1 MTLSNGKTR
10 VQGRRRTAVGALL
23 LLGIA
28 ASVAAGALAAV
39 PAPPTTPP
47 KGIPITVPL
56 KKAPPKGKTA
66 GYVVCNLPTCSL
78 FMPGYKA
85 AAAALG
91 WNAKFFVYTGTDP
104 QPAMLQAIQAH
115 VDYISITGASVA
127 QFKTA
132 LAAAK
137 KAHIPV
143 IEQSATD
150 PANPK
155 AGLYADLGGAST
167 YGNFT
172 KVMAQ
177 WIVRD
182 AGGKANMV
190 FVNIPDFPILATGE
204 KQARANLA
212 AICSACSFDTLEV
225 TVNDL
230 GSGGVPAKVVAYL
243 QTHSKVNY
251 VEVSFGDLMTG
262 LPETLKTAGF
272 ADKVKLTAVAG
283 TEPVLKG
290 IVDGT
295 VAASNVQ
302 PQSYFQWVHFD
313 RFARLS
319 LGMPLAQQAQAAR
332 LPTFVV
338 TTPKAAKA
346 ILAKGGYWDGPV
358 GYQAAFKKLWHVK

>member
-1 MTLSNGKTR
+1 MTVSHRKTR
-10 VQGRRRTAVGALL
+10 GRKRMAVGAIL

-28 ASVAAGALAAV
+28 ASVSVGALAAV
-39 PAPPTTPP
+39 PAPPTAPP

-56 KKAPPKGKTA
+56 KKAPPRGKTA
-66 GYVVCNLPTCSL
+66 GYVICNLPTCSL

-91 WNAKFFVYTGTDP
+91 WKAKFFIYTGTDP
-104 QPAMLQAIQAH
+104 QPAMYQAIQAR

-137 KAHIPV
+137 KAKIPV

-155 AGLYADLGGAST
+155 AGLYASLGGTST
-167 YGNFT
+167 YGYYT

-177 WIVRD
+177 WIVRN

-204 KQARANLA
+204 KQARANLK
-212 AICSACSFDTLEV
+212 AICSTCSFDTLNV
-225 TVNDL
+225 TVTDL
-230 GSGGVPAKVVAYL
+230 GSGGVPAKVIAYL
-243 QTHSKVNY
+243 QTHPNVNY

-283 TEPVLKG
+283 TAPVLQA
-290 IVDGT
+290 IVNGT
-295 VAASNVQ
+295 VGASNVQ

-319 LGMPLAQQAQAAR
+319 LGLPLVQQAQAAR

-338 TTPKAAKA
+338 TTPKAANA
-346 ILAKGGYWDGPV
+346 ILAKGGFWDGPV
-358 GYQAAFKKLWHVK
+358 GYQAAFKKLWRVKK